1 MDFEQA
7 RFNMVEQQIRTWEVL
22 DQEVLDLLFTVK
34 REDFVPAAYRAI
46 AFTDMEIPLD
56 HDQLMMAPK
65 LEARIH
71 QEIAPKPGDNVLEI
85 GTGSGYFTAL
95 LAKRALRVT
104 SIEYFEDLMLLAA
117 ARLNAAN
124 IANVVLKTGD
134 AARSPE
140 GLIDAQEKFD
150 VIVLTGSVPII
161 PQAYLQ
167 RLNVGG
173 RFFAVVGD
181 APVMK
186 ATLITKTAENQLV
199 SAEVF
204 ETVVPP
210 LINAAQ
216 PSRFD
221 F

>member
-7 RFNMVEQQIRTWEVL
+7 RFNMVEQQIRPWEVL